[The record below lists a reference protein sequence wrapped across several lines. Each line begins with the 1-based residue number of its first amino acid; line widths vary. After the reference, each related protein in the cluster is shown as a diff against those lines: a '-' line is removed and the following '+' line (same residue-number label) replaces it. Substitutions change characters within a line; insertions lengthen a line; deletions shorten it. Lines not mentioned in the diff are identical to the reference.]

1 MSAGEDQRPGKTLL
15 LVGTGMVG
23 GSFALAAKASGLF
36 ERVIGVDRNPDALR
50 EAQALGIV
58 DECSDSLVAC
68 DAACIAVPVGAIAA
82 AVAEAA
88 KLCAFV
94 FDVGSVKRPIVDALS
109 PLPPNFVPCHPI
121 AGSEQAGPKA
131 ARADLFQG
139 HTVAMTPAAETDAN
153 ALATVRGYWQALGAE
168 VIVETPAAH
177 DERMAL
183 VSHLPHL
190 VAFAFMEVAG
200 AAKSLDGVGG
210 GFRDF
215 TRIAGADADMWAD
228 ILRENAPQVQHH
240 LDALME
246 ALRGFSAAAHG
257 ENGALRARIAA
268 AAAVKRSMDTA
279 RPVDAAPP
287 MDTARH

>member
-1 MSAGEDQRPGKTLL
+1 MSAAEDQRPGKTLL

-23 GSFALAAKASGLF
+23 GSFALAAKARGLF
-36 ERVIGVDRNPDALR
+36 EHVVGVDRSPAALR
-50 EAQALGIV
+50 EAHALGIV
-58 DECSDSLVAC
+58 DECRESFVAC
-68 DAACIAVPVGAIAA
+68 DAACIAVPVGAIATA
-82 AVAEAA
+82 AAEAA
-88 KLCAFV
+88 RTCALV

-131 ARADLFQG
+131 ARGGLFEG
-139 HTVAMTPAAETDAN
+139 HTVAMTPTVETDAG
-153 ALATVRGYWQALGAE
+153 ATATVRDYWQALGAK
-168 VIVETPAAH
+168 VVVETPAEH
-177 DERMAL
+177 DERLAL

-228 ILRENAPQVQHH
+228 ILRANAPQVQQH
-240 LDALME
+240 LDALVA
-246 ALRGFSAAAHG
+246 ALRGFSTAAREGDA
-257 ENGALRARIAA
+257 ALRERIAA
-268 AAAVKRSMDTA
+268 AAAVQRA
-279 RPVDAAPP
+279 LDAA
-287 MDTARH
+287 RH